1 MAVDLENFARLAR
14 DRIRETVDRNER
26 LYSRGARVTGENSSD
41 GNNNNNNNSV
51 DVHCLGGGGGEKKFG
66 TLPYI
71 FRTLQSAI
79 ASRRNEEIERVV
91 GSFFGFGSLLA
102 WTASGMRVYF
112 LGGKGMITVR
122 FGLRLIWSRLEF

>member
-1 MAVDLENFARLAR
+1 MGVDLENFARLTR
-14 DRIRETVDRNER
+14 DRIRKTVDRNER

-51 DVHCLGGGGGEKKFG
+51 DVHCLGGKKKFG

-91 GSFFGFGSLLA
+91 GVFGFCSLLA
-102 WTASGMRVYF
+102 WTASG
-112 LGGKGMITVR
+112 ID
-122 FGLRLIWSRLEF
+122 RLFF